1 MSQFKRISDYCLYLD
16 KFIGRDLELMIDRYL
31 SGAVSGA
38 KKTIVDNDRVKT
50 GLMLRSITGKTK
62 YSKYEKTIEMV
73 CNPEAQGMRYA
84 SYQEYGTKRGI
95 KGILFM
101 STNWDDMIAKL
112 DKELEDRLDEQ

>member
-16 KFIGRDLELMIDRYL
+16 RFIGRELELMIDRGL
-31 SGAVSGA
+31 NEAVSGA
-38 KKTIVDNDRVKT
+38 KKTVIDNGRVKT

-62 YSKYEKTIEMV
+62 YEKYKKTIEMV
-73 CNPEAQGMRYA
+73 CNPEVDGKRYA